1 MCKDLTKRS
10 LEDQISEYDMY
21 VPRVDIQIKDFS
33 EPVYVDISI
42 YDLSKI
48 IVCDHLDLVCI
59 NTLVC
64 TIFLRLFSGD
74 GCL

>member
-10 LEDQISEYDMY
+10 LEDQISGYDMY
-21 VPRVDIQIKDFS
+21 VPRVDIQIMDFS

-48 IVCDHLDLVCI
+48 IVCDHLDLGLDPV
-59 NTLVC
+59 
-64 TIFLRLFSGD
+64 FAPFFR
-74 GCL
+74 